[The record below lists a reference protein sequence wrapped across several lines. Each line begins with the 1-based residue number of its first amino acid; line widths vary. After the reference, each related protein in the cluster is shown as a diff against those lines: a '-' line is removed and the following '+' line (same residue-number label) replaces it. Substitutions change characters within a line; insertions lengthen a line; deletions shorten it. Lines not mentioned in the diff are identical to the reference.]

1 MKFGIIVICW
11 AALLSAPSYAD
22 ENSSIGFKTVALALD
37 ALKNKDGTKTS
48 VQGGWTI
55 IEDQENSNTV
65 LWSFTPDSHP
75 AHPAAVKRTV
85 LEKNQSIYIQ
95 MKALCQAKKTA
106 CDKLMQEFEELN
118 QNIMKGS

>member
-1 MKFGIIVICW
+1 M
-11 AALLSAPSYAD
+11 
-22 ENSSIGFKTVALALD
+22 D

-55 IEDQENSNTV
+55 IEDQENSNMI

-75 AHPAAVKRTV
+75 AHPVAVKRTV

-95 MKALCQAKKTA
+95 MKALCQAKKAA
-106 CDKLMQEFEELN
+106 CDRLMQEFEELN